1 MNARD
6 LVNRLLE
13 ADEPSAGDK
22 TGVYIFGPK
31 LPVGGY
37 VPSMEQAISE
47 FKRYGIVPKESYS
60 VEQVMN
66 YLVRKGYTFFL
77 KKAPGD
83 IEVIGRVPANTTPEG
98 QARAAQFLGL
108 ERQNQVQHRATITS
122 TPKPLDVDYVLFGS
136 KELEN
141 ARREQEK
148 AAKERQQQQRGV
160 PTKSKK
166 LGKID
171 PEAEGWQAPPTGVG
185 YSERGDIMPLNAPV
199 QVGFVYNESENG
211 LHVGEVVPG
220 GPAAQAGLQAG
231 DIVYGVHPFTAH
243 DGETIDGPRGKGFD
257 FAEGKHLEYVLR
269 KAHPNQLLSFKVY
282 RGDKSIVV
290 PIQPEARPAPKRT
303 GTEMHIPGEEVR
315 RYFQQQQREPRQKRS
330 GPYQRTFTRRL
341 GVRPNEGTPP
351 STTGNQPPNVSSLT

>member
-13 ADEPSAGDK
+13 ADQPSAGDK

-37 VPSMEQAISE
+37 VPSMEQAIND
-47 FKRYGIVPKESYS
+47 FKRYGIIPKESYS

-83 IEVIGRVPANTTPEG
+83 IEVIGRVPANTTPDG
-98 QARAAQFLGL
+98 QARAVQFLGL
-108 ERQNQVQHRATITS
+108 ERHNQVQHRATLTS
-122 TPKPLDVDYVLFGS
+122 TSKALDVDYVLFGS

-148 AAKERQQQQRGV
+148 LAKQQRTL
-160 PTKSKK
+160 PTKK

-171 PEAEGWQAPPTGVG
+171 PEEEGWKDPPTGVG
-185 YSERGDIMPLNAPV
+185 YSGGDIMPLNAPV
-199 QVGFVYNESENG
+199 QVGFVYNEGENG
-211 LHVGEVVPG
+211 LSVGEVVPG

-231 DIVYGVHPFTAH
+231 DIVYGVNPFTAH
-243 DGETIDGPRGKGFD
+243 DGEIIDGPRGKGFN
-257 FAEGKHLEYVLR
+257 FATGKHLEYVLR
-269 KAHPNQLLSFKVY
+269 KADPNQLLGFKVY
-282 RGDKSIVV
+282 RGDKPIIV
-290 PIQPEARPAPKRT
+290 PIQPEARPAPPRS
-303 GTEMHIPGEEVR
+303 GTEIHIPGEEVR
-315 RYFQQQQREPRQKRS
+315 RYFQQQREPRQKRT

-341 GVRPNEGTPP
+341 GVRPNEGTPAA
-351 STTGNQPPNVSSLT
+351 TTGNQPPNVSSLT